1 MNTRKALPITTVLL
15 ILALALATVGVG
27 YGLWSKTLFIY
38 GTVETGKLDVT
49 LSLDEVDEGD
59 EVLPPDGENPG
70 FWEEDNECDEDSA
83 DSDDCEVEGKDI
95 AECTA
100 VLLDKDGKQIGS
112 PIPPGG
118 TVFGGQTI
126 EITIENGYPSFHCW
140 VQFNV
145 FNEGSIPV
153 RVYQPVISNPNPVE
167 VTVDLVSGPHGPF
180 EEDDSSCYHDNAYN
194 AVGDHPQVDEGDLV
208 NCVIHAHVNQAAEQD
223 QTGDDAYTFTATVCA
238 HQWNEEATLGQCLFY
253 APAP

>member
-38 GTVETGKLDVT
+38 GTVETGKLDVS

-59 EVLPPDGENPG
+59 EVLPPDGKNPG
-70 FWEEDNECDEDSA
+70 FWEEDNDCDEDSA
-83 DSDDCEVEGKDI
+83 DSDDCEVESKDI

-100 VLLDKDGKQIGS
+100 VLLDEEGATLGT
-112 PIPPGG
+112 IPPGS

-126 EITIENGYPSFHCW
+126 EITIRNGYPSFHCW

-153 RVYQPVISNPNPVE
+153 RVFQPVINNPDPTA
-167 VTVDLVSGPHGPF
+167 VTVDLVSGFHGPF
-180 EEDDSSCYHDNAYN
+180 EGASSSCYHDNGYRS
-194 AVGDHPQVDEGDLV
+194 VGAHPQVDQGQLV

-223 QTGDDAYTFTATVCA
+223 QTGKDAYIFDATICA
-238 HQWNEEATLGQCLFY
+238 HQWNEAASIDQCLAY
-253 APAP
+253 AP